1 MTWAIPCPQQP
12 SLPIIGSKDRF
23 PVRRIYCVGQ
33 NYAAHAREMGSN
45 PDQEPPFFFS
55 KPADALVADGA
66 TIPYPPGTEN
76 LHHEAELVVAI
87 GTGGTSIPRETALA
101 HVWGYAVGNDL
112 TRRDLQA
119 AAKKIGRPW
128 DMSKG
133 FDNSAPCAP
142 LHPASSTGHLT
153 SGAINLTVNG
163 ETRQSSNLSDLIWSV
178 ADVIAYLSTLVD
190 LMPGDLIFT
199 GTPEGVGPLVPG
211 DICVVEIEGLGKLTT
226 RIGEKAA

>member
-12 SLPIIGSKDRF
+12 SLPIVGSKDRF

-87 GTGGTSIPRETALA
+87 GNGGASIPRETALD

-178 ADVIAYLSTLVD
+178 ADVIAYLSTLVE

-211 DICVVEIEGLGKLTT
+211 DVCVVEIEGLGKLTT
-226 RIGEKAA
+226 RIGK

>member
-1 MTWAIPCPQQP
+1 MTWAIPCPAQP
-12 SLPIIGSKDRF
+12 SLAIEGSDARF

-55 KPADALVADGA
+55 KPADALVADG
-66 TIPYPPGTEN
+66 TTVPYPPGTEN

-87 GTGGTSIPRETALA
+87 GTGGTNIARDAALD

-112 TRRDLQA
+112 TRRDVQA

-128 DMSKG
+128 DMAKG
-133 FDNSAPCAP
+133 FDHSAPCGP
-142 LHPASSTGHLT
+142 LHPVSAVGHPSSGRI
-153 SGAINLTVNG
+153 SLTVNG
-163 ETRQSSNLSDLIWSV
+163 EPRQSSNLSDLIWPV
-178 ADVIAYLSTLVD
+178 ADVISYLSSLVA
-190 LMPGDLIFT
+190 LAPGDLIFT

-211 DICVVEIEGLGKLTT
+211 DTCVVEIDGLGRLTT
-226 RIGEKAA
+226 RIGTPAA

>member
-1 MTWAIPCPQQP
+1 MTWAIPCPAQP
-12 SLPIIGSKDRF
+12 FLPIAGSDDRF

-66 TIPYPPGTEN
+66 TVPYPPGTDN

-87 GTGGTSIPRETALA
+87 GTGGANIARDKALD

-112 TRRDLQA
+112 TRRDVQA

-128 DMSKG
+128 DMAKG
-133 FDNSAPCAP
+133 FDHSAPCGP
-142 LHPASSTGHLT
+142 LHPVSSTGHPT
-153 SGAINLTVNG
+153 SGAISLSVNG
-163 ETRQSSNLSDLIWSV
+163 EPRQSSNLSDLIWPV
-178 ADVIAYLSTLVD
+178 ADVIAYLSSLVA
-190 LMPGDLIFT
+190 LAPGDLIFT
-199 GTPEGVGPLVPG
+199 GTPEGVGPLVSG
-211 DICVVEIEGLGKLTT
+211 DVCVVDIEGLGQLTT
-226 RIGEKAA
+226 RIGEKAG

>member
-119 AAKKIGRPW
+119 ASKKIGRPW